1 MSSTR
6 VLTPWPS
13 CCRGAWGAMTDA
25 LRTEPANPLIS
36 MQLATVHP
44 GSLMHLTAQMVKTK
58 RGTVAMS
65 TLSTTTGSSARF
77 RGPSWATFSQLKWN
91 IPNGKRGKQH
101 SMFPSM
107 TVNTTRRIT
116 HPDPILSFVASVS
129 LEHSHGRRIKG
140 CSPMR
145 TPRIGGSLWRTMTD
159 FENGGD
165 DAVPYEHGRGSV
177 RCDETNE
184 YVCLMSVP
192 CRRCPRAMELRIS
205 VL

>member
-6 VLTPWPS
+6 VLCLTIALAFLLPGCLGSDDRCATYGASQSVDFYAVGDGASGLIDASYSTDGENKTWN
-13 CCRGAWGAMTDA
+13 CCDVDVVYDDGV
-25 LRTEPANPLIS
+25 I
-36 MQLATVHP
+36 
-44 GSLMHLTAQMVKTK
+44 
-58 RGTVAMS
+58 
-65 TLSTTTGSSARF
+65 
-77 RGPSWATFSQLKWN
+77 GPVSWSIVGYIFAKWN

-145 TPRIGGSLWRTMTD
+145 TPRIGGSLWRT
-159 FENGGD
+159 
-165 DAVPYEHGRGSV
+165 R
-177 RCDETNE
+177 
-184 YVCLMSVP
+184 
-192 CRRCPRAMELRIS
+192 
-205 VL
+205 